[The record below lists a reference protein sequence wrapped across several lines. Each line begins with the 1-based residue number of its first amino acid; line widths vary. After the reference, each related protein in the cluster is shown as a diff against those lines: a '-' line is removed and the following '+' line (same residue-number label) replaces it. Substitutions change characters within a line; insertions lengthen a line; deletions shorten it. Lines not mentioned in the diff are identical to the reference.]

1 MPSLKN
7 PVIELMFGNLLNRHS
22 RTLLLFVT
30 VSVFSLFLT
39 LGLGLQPGFAQSTE
53 PAWPTSDVVI
63 DGRVLLKLGS
73 IDGFSAE
80 RRAQSANADLQRALK
95 KTPAGTPVRV
105 NVAERDNLTTIR
117 VNNRHLL
124 TVTDGD
130 FMAGVTPAEQAQE
143 WVEILQV
150 GLARAQQE
158 RLPGY
163 GQTMIRRILVALVG
177 AIALYSAVYWIR
189 KRLWRQRF
197 KNIRHSKPAPYGQKL
212 LQPVLMGLQVG
223 IVLAFLHYVCELFP
237 RARTARYQVFQ
248 FLEHTFNNA
257 LFTVGEKTY
266 SVLDVSKLV
275 VLLVLLWV
283 AARGLSTLIK
293 SSFLQAA
300 ISDRGAQDAIATLIQ
315 VVLMVVGT
323 FILLQAWGIDLSALA
338 ILASVLGV
346 GLGFGLQNIFNNFIS
361 GWILLVERPIQVG
374 DLIRLGEV
382 FGIVER
388 IGARSTEIKTPDQ
401 VSIIVPNA
409 DFVQNQLMNWSH
421 GHPVSRF
428 HIPLCVA
435 YGSPIDQVHAAAIEA
450 IQAHPEVLHYP
461 QPRLRFLAFGESSLN
476 FDLLAWNRDPLRQVE
491 IKSDVHYLIE
501 ANFRRYQIEI
511 PFPQRDIN
519 IRTTQLDAI
528 VPPQHQ
534 QEQQNDAQRNS
545 QNTFQQHPL
554 QQRTFQGE
562 LYHAHG
568 RDERTHVI
576 KDLMDQPV
584 PSGIPPSV
592 MADVMN
598 YSAILQGPTNKT
610 AREIYRLVEQ
620 MRGPEGL
627 SIRDRRFRLTRYPNC
642 FVGSEAVAWI
652 VRTQKA
658 THAEAVRLGQLL
670 VERGIIHHVTD
681 EHSFKDE
688 NLFYCFYETE
698 AAGYD

>member
-1 MPSLKN
+1 
-7 PVIELMFGNLLNRHS
+7 MFGHLRVGVAFPLENRYI
-22 RTLLLFVT
+22 REILLFFT
-30 VSVFSLFLT
+30 VILVSLGLT
-39 LGLGLQPGFAQSTE
+39 LGLNLQPGLAQQ
-53 PAWPTSDVVI
+53 PAAISSPTALASPTADVVI
-63 DGRVLLKLGS
+63 DGRVLLRLGS
-73 IDGFSAE
+73 INGFTAE
-80 RRAQSANADLQRALK
+80 RRANSANADLQWALRT
-95 KTPAGTPVRV
+95 TPAGTPIRV
-105 NVAERDNLTTIR
+105 NVAQRDDLTTIR

-124 TVTDGD
+124 TVTDSD
-130 FMAGVTPAEQAQE
+130 FMMGVTPQEQAEE

-150 GLARAQQE
+150 GLARTQAE

-163 GQTMIRRILVALVG
+163 VQAMSWRLLAALVG
-177 AIALYSAVYWIR
+177 AIALYYGIRWIR

-197 KNIRHSKPAPYGQKL
+197 KRVRRSHPTPYGQKL
-212 LQPVLMGLQVG
+212 LQPTLLGVQAGIGLG
-223 IVLAFLHYVCELFP
+223 FLWYVAELLP
-237 RARTARYQVFQ
+237 KARMARYRVFQ
-248 FLEHTFNNA
+248 FLEQTFNSA
-257 LFTVGEKTY
+257 LLTVGEKTY
-266 SVLDVSKLV
+266 SVLDLFKLV
-275 VLLVLLWV
+275 VVLVLLWLAV
-283 AARGLSTLIK
+283 RGLSAIIK

-315 VVLMVVGT
+315 VILMVIGT

-401 VSIIVPNA
+401 ISVIVPNA
-409 DFVQNQLMNWSH
+409 DFVQNQVMNWSH

-450 IQAHPEVLHYP
+450 IQAHPEVLNYP
-461 QPRLRFLAFGESSLN
+461 KPRLRFSAFGESSLN
-476 FDLLAWNRDPLRQVE
+476 FDLLAWNRDPLRQIE

-519 IRTTQLDAI
+519 IRTTQLEDF
-528 VPPQHQ
+528 VPVHSQYK
-534 QEQQNDAQRNS
+534 QQNNV
-545 QNTFQQHPL
+545 N
-554 QQRTFQGE
+554 GE
-562 LYHAHG
+562 QPHIGY

-576 KDLMDQPV
+576 KDLMDDPV
-584 PSGIPPSV
+584 SSGIPTAV

-598 YSAILQGPTNKT
+598 YSAILQGPKHKT
-610 AREIYRLVEQ
+610 SREISQLVEQ

-627 SIRDRRFRLTRYPNC
+627 SIRDRRYRLTRYPNC

-688 NLFYCFYETE
+688 HLFYRFCETE
-698 AAGYD
+698 TLGYE

>member
-1 MPSLKN
+1 
-7 PVIELMFGNLLNRHS
+7 VTELICGNLLNRYI
-22 RTLLLFVT
+22 RTLLLVFT
-30 VSVFSLFLT
+30 VAVVSLFLT
-39 LGLGLQPGFAQSTE
+39 LGFGSQPGVAQSTE

-73 IDGFSAE
+73 INGFTAE

-95 KTPAGTPVRV
+95 NTPAGTPVRV
-105 NVAERDNLTTIR
+105 NVAQRDNLTTIR

-130 FMAGVTPAEQAQE
+130 FMVGVTPEEQAQE

-150 GLARAQQE
+150 GLAQAQQE

-163 GQTMIRRILVALVG
+163 GQTMARRILGALAG
-177 AIALYSAVYWIR
+177 AIALYSAVYWTR

-197 KNIRHSKPAPYGQKL
+197 KNLKHSKPAPYAQKL
-212 LQPVLMGLQVG
+212 LQPALLGLQIG

-257 LFTVGEKTY
+257 LFTIGEKTY

-275 VLLVLLWV
+275 VLLVLLWL
-283 AARGLSTLIK
+283 AARGLSALIK

-401 VSIIVPNA
+401 ISIIVPNA
-409 DFVQNQLMNWSH
+409 DFVQNQVMNWSH

-450 IQAHPEVLHYP
+450 VQAHPEVLHYP
-461 QPRLRFLAFGESSLN
+461 KPRLRFSAFGESSLN

-519 IRTTQLDAI
+519 IRTTQLDTV
-528 VPPQHQ
+528 VPPQHKQ
-534 QEQQNDAQRNS
+534 HNGRQSHAQNNS
-545 QNTFQQHPL
+545 
-554 QQRTFQGE
+554 QGE
-562 LYHAHG
+562 LYHG

-598 YSAILQGPTNKT
+598 YSAILQGPKNKT
-610 AREIYRLVEQ
+610 SRELYRLVEQ

-627 SIRDRRFRLTRYPNC
+627 SIRDRRFRLTQYPNC

-658 THAEAVRLGQLL
+658 TRTEAVRLGQLL
-670 VERGIIHHVTD
+670 IERGIIHHVTD

-688 NLFYCFYETE
+688 NLFYRFYETE
-698 AAGYD
+698 TLGYD